1 MLFGKM
7 YIHSKAQ
14 QKETVAGKKKRMNQV
29 IPYELLFIIT
39 CNYFT
44 R

>member
-14 QKETVAGKKKRMNQV
+14 QKETVAITAAGKKNEPGDTIWTV
-29 IPYELLFIIT
+29 VH
-39 CNYFT
+39 NYL
-44 R
+44 